1 MIGRLRRTVHTEV
14 EEFTD
19 YGKHERDRRRA
30 ALRLRAW
37 PRCVVFDQSQRRL
50 GGESRHGYVACFRL
64 VGSRASTNPRNS
76 GRTKHSQEPSQSDEA
91 GDTHGSEA
99 EHCVPSRVPRAL
111 EGEVSSVPHPVNG
124 TWSDAPEGAHRTPL
138 CALPRVDG
146 QRNLSQSR
154 STRPRAGLSYT
165 SSPGTRDR
173 NYTLTI
179 GETHGPI

>member
-1 MIGRLRRTVHTEV
+1 MIGRLRGSVHAEV

-19 YGKHERDRRRA
+19 YGKHQRDRRRA
-30 ALRLRAW
+30 AFGLRARA
-37 PRCVVFDQSQRRL
+37 RCVVFDQSQRRL
-50 GGESRHGYVACFRL
+50 GGESRHGYVACFHL

-99 EHCVPSRVPRAL
+99 EHCVPSRVPRSL

-138 CALPRVDG
+138 WALPRVDG

-154 STRPRAGLSYT
+154 SPLARAQGSRARLPRARDIET
-165 SSPGTRDR
+165 TR
-173 NYTLTI
+173 
-179 GETHGPI
+179 